1 MKTDKP
7 YIDKPEL
14 TELRRARRQAIK
26 NNGRKALT
34 EAINNAKIRLGAT
47 GEPANDVE
55 IIVHHNTM
63 RELVFNPKMGMVP
76 KGKFQNGYEFWV
88 NTFKE
93 VKK

>member
-7 YIDKPEL
+7 YIDKP
-14 TELRRARRQAIK
+14 ELRRARRQAIK

-34 EAINNAKIRLGAT
+34 EAIKEAKT
-47 GEPANDVE
+47 
-55 IIVHHNTM
+55 
-63 RELVFNPKMGMVP
+63 ELVFNPKMGMVP
-76 KGKFQNGYEFWV
+76 KGKFSNAYEYWD